1 MCVCVCVLV
10 AKSCLTLCHPMDCS
24 LPGSSVHGIFQAR
37 ILEWVAISSSSKIT
51 PALEP
56 KNETIKQMQNSN
68 KFNNELKKMVPIKKK
83 KCFKKSE
90 QPCRILIDKTNQ
102 GDLAKTHLYFLFS
115 SCTVLLQIHTNLT
128 HPTLLR
134 ASLKT
139 FSMEITP
146 FQNRAQKHPKFPS
159 FCVLHLQP
167 INRRLFGNSLFLV
180 LICISPLS

>member
-1 MCVCVCVLV
+1 MCVCVLV

-37 ILEWVAISSSSKIT
+37 IPEWVAISSSSKIT

-83 KCFKKSE
+83 CFKKSE

-102 GDLAKTHLYFLFS
+102 GDLAKHIYT
-115 SCTVLLQIHTNLT
+115 SCSQVVLCSYRYTLT
-128 HPTLLR
+128 
-134 ASLKT
+134 SLIQLCSEHHSK
-139 FSMEITP
+139 
-146 FQNRAQKHPKFPS
+146 PS
-159 FCVLHLQP
+159 LWK
-167 INRRLFGNSLFLV
+167 
-180 LICISPLS
+180 